1 MGELRDVAGLPL
13 RRIYRLFP
21 SKDELIVAFLRRRH
35 ERMMAAI
42 EGPRSTITSTS
53 IRALVTRAVLEAR
66 RGVQMLLA
74 GARAGVE
81 TGRRNRKNRP
91 CLCEQEGGY
100 GGGGGI

>member
-53 IRALVTRAVLEAR
+53 SELS
-66 RGVQMLLA
+66 
-74 GARAGVE
+74 
-81 TGRRNRKNRP
+81 
-91 CLCEQEGGY
+91 
-100 GGGGGI
+100 